1 MQILGNLPKATQVN
15 KRIMS
20 RVQFLAEFIKLLISK
35 VLQVR
40 VSNTS
45 F

>member
-20 RVQFLAEFIKLLISK
+20 RVQFLIIFIKLLNSK
-35 VLQVR
+35 VLKVR
-40 VSNTS
+40 ASNTY